1 MAIRRCF
8 AVLYL
13 LAAFVIASV
22 ALASSGSRS
31 SSAVAIVTPN
41 APAKS
46 VSAPPRLVSSKL
58 AHVPLTFE
66 EAEGPAGAA
75 FISRGPGYALLLARD
90 GAVLTR
96 RAKMQGGGESGDF
109 LSSVAATRSSR
120 QIASTEV
127 RLSWI
132 GANPGVRA
140 EGVGPRRGTSNYIQG
155 ADPRKWRTDLPQF
168 GEVRFS
174 SLYQGID
181 LLYHGHQDRVEMD
194 YVVAPNAAPG
204 AIRIG
209 IGGPGVVTVDPQGN
223 LCISSAR
230 DEVLLRAP
238 VAYQEIGGE
247 RRIVDARF
255 VLEDSHTAGFFIG
268 GYDAT
273 QPLIIDPVLD
283 YSASFGGADDT
294 VSDIATDAQGN
305 IYVAGTTCPASD
317 PATGTGA
324 APRPPAGSTAALAC
338 DDVIVTKFDPQ
349 LSSVIYST
357 YIGGSS
363 VNFAAR
369 ILVDDSG
376 NALLAGTTASSD
388 FPTTGGYQPPAKQ
401 GPCSYDPAI
410 GNQACAY
417 GFVLKLNS
425 AGNKLVFSTLLGGER
440 LDLLLGLAQGA
451 ATGDIY
457 VAGATNSRHF
467 PIPGPAAQPAYRGDN
482 GKCESLNGVTA
493 PCLDAF
499 VAKLN
504 STGTEL
510 LASTYLGGDDDDGAT
525 AIALDANHNV
535 FVTGS
540 ARSAMFPVTPGA
552 FQTTHTSPA
561 GQRDVFVTE
570 LNSSLSE
577 LTYSTFIGGAGDE
590 FATSI
595 RVDSNGAAYVTGST
609 TSTDFPILPG
619 PSAAPQGTYA
629 GRSTADCPGYL
640 ESAAHGLRYC
650 GEAFVAKVAP
660 GGAGLVFSTYLGGS
674 GNEGALDLALDSSNN
689 TWIVGTTRSTDF
701 PLTPD
706 AYSSAAGAENAFVS
720 EISSDG
726 TKNIFSTELPG
737 QRGLAIEIDGG
748 DNVFVAGE
756 NSGNEQPSAATPGT
770 YGNGQGGI
778 FLTKF
783 SPDQAGAPLKR
794 ARANAVAAPDFSVS
808 VQQSSLTLTAGQS
821 GTLNVTVTPTG
832 GFNQLVLIGCSG
844 LPPQSSCAGPGVTPN
859 GAPASTTATIMTKSN
874 AVAPGS
880 PRRPA
885 TPIGWIFSPGGIA
898 ALTAVALLI
907 GFSRRQRMRL
917 VLACGVVFVAVALL
931 SCGSSS
937 NGGGNSTGTPP
948 GTYAVTITGASGYDV
963 QNAPNTVTLKVN

>member
-1 MAIRRCF
+1 LGIRRCV

-13 LAAFVIASV
+13 LAAFVAASIAV
-22 ALASSGSRS
+22 ASSGSRS
-31 SSAVAIVTPN
+31 CCAVTTAALN
-41 APAKS
+41 AQAKS
-46 VSAPPRLVSSKL
+46 VPARPRLVSSKM
-58 AHVPLTFE
+58 AHVPLSFE
-66 EAEGPAGAA
+66 EADGSAGAA
-75 FISRGPGYALLLARD
+75 FLSRGPGYALVLTRD

-96 RAKMQGGGESGDF
+96 RAKMQGGAERGDF
-109 LSSVAATRSSR
+109 LPSVAAMKNRR
-120 QIASTEV
+120 QIASAEV

-132 GANPGVRA
+132 GANPDVRA

-155 ADPRKWRTDLPQF
+155 NDPRKWRTDVPQF
-168 GEVRFS
+168 GAVRFS
-174 SLYQGID
+174 SLYRGID
-181 LLYHGHQDRVEMD
+181 LLYHGNQDRVEMD

-209 IGGPGVVTVDPQGN
+209 IGGPSVVAIDPQGN
-223 LCISSAR
+223 LRIGSAR

-255 VLEDSHTAGFFIG
+255 VLEGSHALGFSIG
-268 GYDAT
+268 AYDAT

-305 IYVAGTTCPASD
+305 IYVAGTTCLAGD
-317 PATGTGA
+317 PATGAT
-324 APRPPAGSTAALAC
+324 PPPPTGSTAARAC
-338 DDVIVTKFDPQ
+338 NDVIVMKFDPQ
-349 LSSVIYST
+349 ASSLIYST

-363 VNFAAR
+363 AGFAAR
-369 ILVDDSG
+369 ILVDDGG

-401 GPCSYDPAI
+401 GPCSYGPAI
-410 GNQACAY
+410 GTQTCAY

-425 AGNKLVFSTLLGGER
+425 AGDQLVFSTLLGGER
-440 LDLLLGLAQGA
+440 LDLLLGLAQDA
-451 ATGDIY
+451 ATGNIY

-467 PIPGPAAQPAYRGDN
+467 PIPGPAAQPAYGGDN
-482 GKCESLNGVTA
+482 GKCESLNGVAA

-499 VAKLN
+499 VAEFN
-504 STGTEL
+504 PTGTEL

-540 ARSAMFPVTPGA
+540 ARSATFPVTPGA
-552 FQTTHTSPA
+552 FQTAHASPA

-570 LNSSLSE
+570 LNASLSE
-577 LTYSTFIGGAGDE
+577 LVYSTFIGGAGDE

-595 RVDSNGAAYVTGST
+595 RIDSEGAAYVTGST
-609 TSTDFPILPG
+609 TSTDFPIFPA
-619 PSAAPQGTYA
+619 PSGAPQGMYA
-629 GRSTADCPGYL
+629 GPSTADCPGYA
-640 ESAAHGLRYC
+640 ESVAHGLRYC
-650 GEAFVAKVAP
+650 GDAFVAKVAP
-660 GGAGLVFSTYLGGS
+660 GGASLVFSTYAGGS
-674 GNEGALDLALDSSNN
+674 GNDGALNIALDSSNN
-689 TWIVGTTRSTDF
+689 AWIVGTTRSADF

-706 AYSSAAGAENAFVS
+706 AYSGAAGIENAFVS

-726 TKNIFSTELPG
+726 TKNLFSTKLPG
-737 QRGLAIEIDGG
+737 QRGVTIEIDGK

-756 NSGNEQPSAATPGT
+756 NSGNEQPPAATPGT
-770 YGNGQGGI
+770 YGNGQGGV

-783 SPDQAGAPLKR
+783 SPDQAGAPLKTPR
-794 ARANAVAAPDFSVS
+794 ADGVTTPDFTVS
-808 VQQSSLTLTAGQS
+808 VQQTSLTITAGLS

-832 GFNQLVLIGCSG
+832 GFNQQVLFGCSG
-844 LPPQSSCAGPGVTPN
+844 LPSQASCSGPPVTPN
-859 GAPASTTATIMTKSN
+859 GAPVSTTVTIMTKSN
-874 AVAPGS
+874 ALAPGS

-885 TPIGWIFSPGGIA
+885 APIGWIFSPVGIA
-898 ALTAVALLI
+898 ALTALALLI

-917 VLACGVVFVAVALL
+917 VLACGAVLVAVALL
-931 SCGSSS
+931 SCGSSG

-948 GTYAVTITGASGYDV
+948 GTYAVTITGAAGADV
-963 QNAPNTVTLKVN
+963 HNAPNTVTLKVN